1 MKQRSKLEKIFY
13 KNCQRKSDH
22 IKVLEK
28 SAECAKKILEAKKN
42 YLLKMTTKFEHYT
55 TTTKRSMLRHL
66 YLLVVVLF
74 QTIAKQQIF
83 LITFLFLYAHL

>member
-1 MKQRSKLEKIFY
+1 
-13 KNCQRKSDH
+13 
-22 IKVLEK
+22 
-28 SAECAKKILEAKKN
+28 
-42 YLLKMTTKFEHYT
+42 MTTKFEHYS
-55 TTTKRSMLRHL
+55 TTTKRSTLRHL